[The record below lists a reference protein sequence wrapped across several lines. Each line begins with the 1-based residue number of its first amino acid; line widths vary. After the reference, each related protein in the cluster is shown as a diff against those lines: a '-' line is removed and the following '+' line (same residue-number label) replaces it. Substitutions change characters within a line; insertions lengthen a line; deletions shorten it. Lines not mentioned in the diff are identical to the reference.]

1 MAKFLESLA
10 GGLGAPSV
18 PRTLKRLEDERTPI
32 RIEIENSDFSFY
44 TVLSVRPK
52 FVVVA
57 RPADIEAGILAPG
70 GLLRFVV
77 PDGSRNVLRLR
88 VRNPNYERERGDNV
102 ILCEI
107 PEEFAEKSKRG
118 ENRFNTSRFK
128 NLRLLIP
135 QIDAEFRIV
144 DISPSGC
151 KTYVQDMEDW
161 DVMTVGVPMRF
172 TKVSAGAKVKIELAL
187 LTARLVTPPVVSFE
201 WSVSPQGEAAAL
213 LRHLIASLHSKE
225 LGRLRIKEKDILAP
239 GRGKK

>member
-1 MAKFLESLA
+1 MAKFLEALT

-18 PRTLKRLEDERTPI
+18 PRTLKRLEEERTPI
-32 RIEIENSDFSFY
+32 RVEVENTEFSFY
-44 TVLSVRPK
+44 TVLSVRPEV
-52 FVVVA
+52 VVVA
-57 RPADIEAGILAPG
+57 RPSDLDPKILVRG

-77 PDGSRNVLRLR
+77 PDGSRNVVRLL
-88 VRNPNYERERGDNV
+88 VRNPNFERERGANV

-161 DVMTVGVPMRF
+161 DLVTMGVPMRF
-172 TKVSAGAKVKIELAL
+172 TKISAGDKVQIEIAI
-187 LTARLVTPPVVSFE
+187 LTPRLVTPPVVSFE
-201 WSVSPQGEAAAL
+201 WNISPQGAAAGL
-213 LRHLIASLHSKE
+213 LRHLIDSLHSKE
-225 LGRLRIKEKDILAP
+225 LGRLRIKEKDVHAP
-239 GRGKK
+239 GRNN